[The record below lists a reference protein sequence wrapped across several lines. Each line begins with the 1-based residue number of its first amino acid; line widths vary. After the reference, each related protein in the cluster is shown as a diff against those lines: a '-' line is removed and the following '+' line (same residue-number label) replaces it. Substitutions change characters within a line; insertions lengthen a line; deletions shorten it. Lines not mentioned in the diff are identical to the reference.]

1 MKRWRLPIAFAACH
15 LLVWVTLV
23 LLRPPLPSE
32 YFQDRDS
39 RIEVRENGA
48 GTTTTYHLIN
58 DVDPLFIFAQRA
70 FGGTSPWDPDW
81 VGRIA
86 VLADFPAAV
95 PSQWVPFGPIEPA
108 VGGMGWRKASW
119 ATKEGYREWIGS
131 ATLCGRGHSSVFGM
145 PRLMRR

>member
-70 FGGTSPWDPDW
+70 FGGTPPWDPDW

-95 PSQWVPFGPIEPA
+95 PSQWVPFGPIERQLA
-108 VGGMGWRKASW
+108 AWGGGRPRGLRRR
-119 ATKEGYREWIGS
+119 ATGS
-131 ATLCGRGHSSVFGM
+131 GSGPPPCVAEAIAPSSEC
-145 PRLMRR
+145 RD